1 MTSYGASCGPHLSG
15 SDAIVGQTREL
26 SLSLNDAPITAAGV
40 LVLGTQR
47 WSVPLPGGGCLLQTD
62 PVALVSFTTDASG
75 YAVHKLIAPLI
86 PFAVNLQD
94 VVLSGTQIT
103 STNGLAVVCR

>member
-1 MTSYGASCGPHLSG
+1 MKRISFV
-15 SDAIVGQTREL
+15 I
-26 SLSLNDAPITAAGV
+26 V

-75 YAVHKLIAPLI
+75 YAVHKLIER
-86 PFAVNLQD
+86 NSQ
-94 VVLSGTQIT
+94 S
-103 STNGLAVVCR
+103 